1 VPDPV
6 AADEVARVV
15 QRWTAVLE
23 ELRRR
28 SMRVHA
34 IFSEAR
40 PHAFARGV
48 LTLAF
53 QPRHAGF
60 HAEEAKKG
68 HYADTLKEAVKAI
81 LGEDVRVDTTVLD
94 ADDEEPVTPSGAS
107 APDTAG
113 VEDDEVAVVEAEHA
127 PPVDAEEASRTAAD
141 LLVAELDAEP
151 VD

>member
-1 VPDPV
+1 M
-6 AADEVARVV
+6 AAEDVARIV

-68 HYADTLKEAVKAI
+68 HYADTLKEAVKTI

-94 ADDEEPVTPSGAS
+94 EDEEDPGAPSRGATDPVA
-107 APDTAG
+107 
-113 VEDDEVAVVEAEHA
+113 VEDDEVAVVEAEYA
-127 PPVDAEEASRTAAD
+127 PPVDADEAAQTAAD
-141 LLVAELDAEP
+141 LLVTELDAEP